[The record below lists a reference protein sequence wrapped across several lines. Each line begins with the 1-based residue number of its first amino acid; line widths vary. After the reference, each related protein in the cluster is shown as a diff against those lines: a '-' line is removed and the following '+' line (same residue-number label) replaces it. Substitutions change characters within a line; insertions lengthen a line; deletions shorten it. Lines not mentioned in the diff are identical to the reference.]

1 MTRVL
6 TLSLYYPPHHVGGY
20 EVSCRDVM
28 DRLAQ
33 RGHDVTVLTTTARLP
48 GVDDPAGEARAAVP
62 VRRELQAWFR
72 DDHLYAPSLPVRW
85 TTERRNHAA
94 LQHALD
100 DAHPEVVSVW
110 QLGAVSLGLLTAVAE
125 RGIPVVY
132 AVSDDW
138 LSYGPVLDAWSRLFT
153 RRPGVGRALRPL
165 LGVPTTLGD
174 LGATGTFCFIS
185 EVTRER
191 AERYAPGSQRPGP
204 RFPDATVVY
213 SGIDLHLFTLADG
226 PVVERPW
233 RGRLLYVGRYDTRKG
248 IETLIRAM
256 PLLDAATTLEV
267 QGTGDPGERARL
279 EALAAELG
287 VAARV
292 TFGAVTRAEL
302 PERYRA
308 ADAVVFPSEWE
319 EPFGLVPVEAMACDT
334 PVAATGV
341 GGSGEFC
348 IDGENCVLFTA
359 GDPAD
364 LAAAVRRLAR
374 DADLRRHLVT
384 QGRTTARYFS
394 VDHLTDAF
402 EAWHAAA
409 ATRFA
414 AGRPPRRTFTLAP
427 LDAST

>member
-33 RGHDVTVLTTTARLP
+33 RGHDVTVLTSTARVP
-48 GVDDPAGEARAAVP
+48 RVDDPPDEGAGPVP

-72 DDHLYAPSLPVRW
+72 DDDLYAPSLPARW
-85 TTERRNHAA
+85 AIERRNHAA
-94 LQHALD
+94 LRRALD
-100 DAHPEVVSVW
+100 EHRPDVVSVW
-110 QLGAVSLGLLTAVAE
+110 QLGAVSLGLITAIAE
-125 RGIPVVY
+125 RRIPLVY

-153 RRPGVGRALRPL
+153 RRPRLGRALRPL
-165 LGVPTTLGD
+165 LGVPTALGD

-185 EVTRER
+185 DVTRER
-191 AERYAPGSQRPGP
+191 AERFASST
-204 RFPDATVVY
+204 FPDATIVY
-213 SGIDLHLFTLADG
+213 SGIDLRLFPVADG
-226 PVVERPW
+226 PVAERPW
-233 RGRLLYVGRYDTRKG
+233 QGRLLYVGRYDARKG
-248 IETLIRAM
+248 IETLLRAM
-256 PLLDAATTLEV
+256 PLIEAATLEV

-279 EALAAELG
+279 EALTRELGAAE
-287 VAARV
+287 RV

-302 PERYRA
+302 PGRYRA

-319 EPFGLVPVEAMACDT
+319 EPFGLVPVEAMACDS

-348 IDGENCVLFTA
+348 LDGENCVRFTA

-364 LAAAVRRLAR
+364 LAAAVRRLAA
-374 DADLRRHLVT
+374 DADLRRHLVA
-384 QGRTTARYFS
+384 QGRITARYFS
-394 VDHLTDAF
+394 VDHLADAF
-402 EAWHAAA
+402 EAWHRAA
-409 ATRFA
+409 ATHFA
-414 AGRPPRRTFTLAP
+414 DGRPHRRTFRLAP
-427 LDAST
+427 LDA